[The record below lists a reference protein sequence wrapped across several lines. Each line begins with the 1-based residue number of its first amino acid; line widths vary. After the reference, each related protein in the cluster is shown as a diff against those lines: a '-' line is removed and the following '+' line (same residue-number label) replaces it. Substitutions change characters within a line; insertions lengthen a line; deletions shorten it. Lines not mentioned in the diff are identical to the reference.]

1 MKQFGR
7 VTCRQGETRLLLRFV
22 CERLC
27 TFACVQLWMAMMPT
41 PSCAKHWAL
50 PSWWD
55 CYLLVTSIASLHT
68 TNGELLPASHFVQ
81 ALSIAVCWRRLW
93 YNELCTP
100 WPDKSVCFAHLPCL
114 SNYICWW
121 IYSRYPK
128 AYLFFFFSQVY
139 SKACQD
145 VTTGGAEHTAQDK
158 PCLSDR
164 QGTRVCIPL
173 LTFYAVFFISSFT
186 MQTLCGILFL

>member
-128 AYLFFFFSQVY
+128 AYLFFFFFHRCIARLVKMWQPVVLNILHKTNLVS
-139 SKACQD
+139 
-145 VTTGGAEHTAQDK
+145 VTGRAHVSAF
-158 PCLSDR
+158 
-164 QGTRVCIPL
+164 PL
-173 LTFYAVFFISSFT
+173 LTFYAVFISSFT